1 MKLTTRRFDFKYL
14 LNNTFIKVSGAN
26 GLITIIKSVFSIIS
40 NKVVAMIIGT
50 SGIAMVG
57 QLQSFMVIVTLI
69 SNGGFN
75 QGLTKY
81 IAELKNDEKSV
92 KEYIGTAFVVA
103 LILSSCVGL
112 LILIL
117 SNTISLNI
125 FTTNSYFSI
134 LIVFAFTL
142 FFYNLNALILATVNG
157 FQYYKQYFKINITT
171 TIVGF
176 VLTVTLVLLFEEY
189 GALLAIVLSQSIVC
203 IFAYFYVKNEYW
215 IAAFSLKYFRKE
227 KLLLLLKYTTITILA
242 AVIWPI
248 VQIIIRT
255 YVIRNISA
263 QEAGLWQATRNLN
276 DYIVN
281 IAIGSFSVYLLP
293 KLSSIADKYEL
304 KKELISIYKI
314 IIPVTLVGF
323 IVLYIF
329 RNDVILLLYSKEF
342 LKAGDYLLLQM
353 IGAFFWMCKVPIMN
367 YMLAKGHTT
376 IYLVN
381 ELIFA
386 LFYVVLGII
395 LIPIFQVQGI
405 QMSFAIYNFIYLIV
419 NIVIVNKLLNR
430 SI

>member
-14 LNNTFIKVSGAN
+14 INNTFIKVSGAN

-117 SNTISLNI
+117 SKTISLNI

-203 IFAYFYVKNEYW
+203 IFAYFYVKN
-215 IAAFSLKYFRKE
+215 
-227 KLLLLLKYTTITILA
+227 
-242 AVIWPI
+242 
-248 VQIIIRT
+248 
-255 YVIRNISA
+255 
-263 QEAGLWQATRNLN
+263 
-276 DYIVN
+276 
-281 IAIGSFSVYLLP
+281 
-293 KLSSIADKYEL
+293 
-304 KKELISIYKI
+304 
-314 IIPVTLVGF
+314 
-323 IVLYIF
+323 
-329 RNDVILLLYSKEF
+329 
-342 LKAGDYLLLQM
+342 
-353 IGAFFWMCKVPIMN
+353 
-367 YMLAKGHTT
+367 
-376 IYLVN
+376 
-381 ELIFA
+381 
-386 LFYVVLGII
+386 
-395 LIPIFQVQGI
+395 
-405 QMSFAIYNFIYLIV
+405 
-419 NIVIVNKLLNR
+419 
-430 SI
+430 